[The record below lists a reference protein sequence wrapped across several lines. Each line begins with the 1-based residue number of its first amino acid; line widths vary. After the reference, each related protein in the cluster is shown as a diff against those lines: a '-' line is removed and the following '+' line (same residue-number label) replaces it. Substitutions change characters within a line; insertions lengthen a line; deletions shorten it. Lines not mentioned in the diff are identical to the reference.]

1 MNNRWGYVV
10 ILVVFIGISWI
21 VRVLL
26 SQSVSGKVMGRE
38 EEKEEK
44 RRRKN
49 SGDSSA

>member
-1 MNNRWGYVV
+1 MNFRWRYVV

-26 SQSVSGKVMGRE
+26 SQSVSNKVMDRE

-44 RRRKN
+44 
-49 SGDSSA
+49 